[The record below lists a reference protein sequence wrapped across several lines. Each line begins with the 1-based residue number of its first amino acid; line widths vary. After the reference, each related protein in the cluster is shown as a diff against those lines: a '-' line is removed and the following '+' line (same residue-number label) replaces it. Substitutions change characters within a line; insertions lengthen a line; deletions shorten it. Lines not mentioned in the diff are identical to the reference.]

1 MKPDLNYAEFQFTYE
16 VNVSQK
22 NYKWDSYRQDRMAEV
37 ILLGFTL
44 SVLYNHIDY
53 RFFLG

>member
-1 MKPDLNYAEFQFTYE
+1 MKPDLNYAEFHFTYE

-37 ILLGFTL
+37 YFLVFY
-44 SVLYNHIDY
+44 SVFYIIT
-53 RFFLG
+53 

>member
-1 MKPDLNYAEFQFTYE
+1 MKPDLNYAEFQFTDE
-16 VNVSQK
+16 VSVSQK

-37 ILLGFTL
+37 ILLDFIL

-53 RFFLG
+53 RFSLG